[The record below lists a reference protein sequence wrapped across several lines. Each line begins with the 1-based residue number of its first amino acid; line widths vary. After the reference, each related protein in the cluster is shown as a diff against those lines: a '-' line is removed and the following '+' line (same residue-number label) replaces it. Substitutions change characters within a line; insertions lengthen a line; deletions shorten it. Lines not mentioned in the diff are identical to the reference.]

1 MTYIVPF
8 EAEFCGEIRTIYSV
22 NCDAPNSPLNSSV
35 TTSEKC
41 PHCKELNFYRFY
53 EPISERTTDYGF
65 VEIYD
70 CKCASCRK
78 KFQAKIEF
86 EG

>member
-1 MTYIVPF
+1 MAYLVPF

-22 NCDAPNSPLNSSV
+22 NSDEPNNMGRSV

-41 PHCKELNFYRFY
+41 PHCKESSFYRFY
-53 EPISERTTDYGF
+53 EPITERTTEYGF

-86 EG
+86 EC